1 MAPILNRSNL
11 AAISFADG
19 NGDHIRIYYQ
29 DAEGYIRETFYDN
42 GRGWARRDGDV
53 IGKGKL
59 NTGIAATT
67 WDKGTQI
74 RVYYLSEDSHLVE
87 RCYTGGGAGEWSDG
101 SLTRAKIQAA
111 PYSQVGAVPFS
122 LGSYDVRVYYQDTE
136 NKVREAVLN
145 PGTETWANGSANLPT
160 AIPGTSISA
169 VSSDNRPNQRVWVY
183 YQQANTRP
191 IEYQLKS
198 DGGWVVGGY
207 NPTGTFAPGAYI
219 SAVHWGDY
227 NINVFAVDDRNT
239 LVKTPWTK
247 AASWQ
252 STVALQTVITSA
264 PIASIKVTTQATWIR
279 VYTQPSGQLISELGS
294 NDDGASFITMQSTI
308 PVDR

>member
-1 MAPILNRSNL
+1 MARS
-11 AAISFADG
+11 
-19 NGDHIRIYYQ
+19 
-29 DAEGYIRETFYDN
+29 T
-42 GRGWARRDGDV
+42 
-53 IGKGKL
+53 
-59 NTGIAATT
+59 AT
-67 WDKGTQI
+67 KP
-74 RVYYLSEDSHLVE
+74 SS
-87 RCYTGGGAGEWSDG
+87 
-101 SLTRAKIQAA
+101 
-111 PYSQVGAVPFS
+111 
-122 LGSYDVRVYYQDTE
+122 
-136 NKVREAVLN
+136 
-145 PGTETWANGSANLPT
+145 
-160 AIPGTSISA
+160 SA
-169 VSSDNRPNQRVWVY
+169 VILPPFLSPIPN
-183 YQQANTRP
+183 P
-191 IEYQLKS
+191 
-198 DGGWVVGGY
+198 DGLDFLTALRFSGGY

-308 PVDR
+308 PVDS